1 MKKMIYAL
9 ALCALVYGQKKIQ
22 SKSAV
27 TKNSH
32 NSISNSNRD
41 LSVPKTLSYQGL
53 LTKTDGRPVED
64 GTYSV
69 IFRFFNSLDG
79 DYLLWEEQQN
89 ILVKDGIISATLG
102 LVDPID
108 NPLDFSSEE
117 SYLEIVVENVPLSP
131 RQALTSVLYSMKS
144 DTANYSQGGDY
155 SDLDNLPD
163 LSVYA
168 TKDTL
173 SNFPLL
179 NSLDSVAFTGDY
191 NNLSNK
197 PDLTGFTQSDTLSQ
211 YTLTSELS
219 VVAFSNEYADLNN
232 TPDLSIYAEKDTLS
246 QYILIDSVGTLASQ
260 NSDNVTITGGSVTG
274 ITDLEVA

>member
-9 ALCALVYGQKKIQ
+9 ALCALVYGQKQIQ

-32 NSISNSNRD
+32 NSIANSNRN

-64 GTYSV
+64 STYSV

-79 DYLLWEEQQN
+79 DHLLWEEQQN
-89 ILVKDGIISATLG
+89 IPVKDGIISATLG
-102 LVDPID
+102 LVDPIN

-179 NSLDSVAFTGDY
+179 NNLDSVAFTG
-191 NNLSNK
+191 
-197 PDLTGFTQSDTLSQ
+197 
-211 YTLTSELS
+211 
-219 VVAFSNEYADLNN
+219 
-232 TPDLSIYAEKDTLS
+232 
-246 QYILIDSVGTLASQ
+246 
-260 NSDNVTITGGSVTG
+260 
-274 ITDLEVA
+274 